1 MRAGDIKIGEGFD
14 IHRLVEGRELLIGG
28 VSVPHEKGLDG
39 HSDADVLLHAIC
51 DALLGALGADDIGT
65 HFPDDDPK
73 WRGADSSQFI
83 LYALDLVFAQNYII
97 SNVDATVYAQRPR
110 LRPYIDQIKTRLS
123 ELLNLDKNLINVKA
137 KTTERLGAI
146 GREEGIA
153 ASVSVLLL
161 RRNKL

>member
-1 MRAGDIKIGEGFD
+1 VDGK
-14 IHRLVEGRELLIGG
+14 ELLIGG
-28 VSVPHEKGLDG
+28 VPVPHEKGLDG
-39 HSDADVLLHAIC
+39 HSDADVLLHALC

-73 WRGADSSQFI
+73 WRGADSSQFV
-83 LYALDLVFAQNYII
+83 LHALELVYAQNYII

-110 LRPYIDQIKTRLS
+110 LRPYIEQIKTRLS
-123 ELLNLDKNLINVKA
+123 ELLKLEKNLINVKA

-153 ASVSVLLL
+153 SSASVILF
-161 RRNKL
+161 RNSD

>member
-1 MRAGDIKIGEGFD
+1 VNGK
-14 IHRLVEGRELLIGG
+14 ELLIGG

-39 HSDADVLLHAIC
+39 HSDADVLLHALC

-73 WRGADSSQFI
+73 WRGADSSQFV
-83 LYALDLVFAQNYII
+83 LHALDLVYAQNYII

-110 LRPYIDQIKTRLS
+110 LRTYIDQIKTRLGK
-123 ELLNLDKNLINVKA
+123 LLNLEKNLINVKA
-137 KTTERLGAI
+137 KTTERLGTI

-161 RRNKL
+161 RKKNEV

>member
-1 MRAGDIKIGEGFD
+1 M
-14 IHRLVEGRELLIGG
+14 
-28 VSVPHEKGLDG
+28 PHEKGLDG
-39 HSDADVLLHAIC
+39 HSDADVLLHALC

-73 WRGADSSQFI
+73 WRGADSSQFV
-83 LYALDLVFAQNYII
+83 LHALDLVCAQNYII

-110 LRPYIDQIKTRLS
+110 LRTYIDQIKTRLGK
-123 ELLNLDKNLINVKA
+123 LLNLEKNLINVKA
-137 KTTERLGAI
+137 KTTERLGTI

-161 RRNKL
+161 RKKNEV

>member
-1 MRAGDIKIGEGFD
+1 MKIGEGFD
-14 IHRLVEGRELLIGG
+14 IHRLVNGKELLIGG

-39 HSDADVLLHAIC
+39 HSDADVLLHALC

-73 WRGADSSQFI
+73 WRGADSSQFV
-83 LYALDLVFAQNYII
+83 LHALDLVYAQNYII

-110 LRPYIDQIKTRLS
+110 LRTYIDQIKTRLGK
-123 ELLNLDKNLINVKA
+123 LLNLEKNLINVKA
-137 KTTERLGAI
+137 KTTERLGTI

-161 RRNKL
+161 RKKNEV

>member
-1 MRAGDIKIGEGFD
+1 MKIGEGFD
-14 IHRLVEGRELLIGG
+14 IHRLVNGKELLIGG

-39 HSDADVLLHAIC
+39 HSDADVLLHALC

-73 WRGADSSQFI
+73 WRGADSSQFV
-83 LYALDLVFAQNYII
+83 LHALDLVYAQNYII

-110 LRPYIDQIKTRLS
+110 LRTYIDQIKTRLG
-123 ELLNLDKNLINVKA
+123 ELLNLEKNLINVKA
-137 KTTERLGAI
+137 KTTERLGTI

-161 RRNKL
+161 RKTSEV

>member
-1 MRAGDIKIGEGFD
+1 VDGK
-14 IHRLVEGRELLIGG
+14 ELLIGG
-28 VSVPHEKGLDG
+28 VPLPHEKGLDG
-39 HSDADVLLHAIC
+39 HSDADVLLHALC

-73 WRGADSSQFI
+73 WRGADSSQFV
-83 LYALDLVFAQNYII
+83 LHALELVYAQNYII

-123 ELLNLDKNLINVKA
+123 ELLKLEKNLINVKA

-153 ASVSVLLL
+153 SSASVILV
-161 RRNKL
+161 RNSD

>member
-1 MRAGDIKIGEGFD
+1 VDGK
-14 IHRLVEGRELLIGG
+14 ELLIGG
-28 VSVPHEKGLDG
+28 VPVPHEKGLDG
-39 HSDADVLLHAIC
+39 HSDADVLLHALC

-73 WRGADSSQFI
+73 WRGADSSQFV
-83 LYALDLVFAQNYII
+83 LHALELVYAQNYII

-110 LRPYIDQIKTRLS
+110 LRPYIEQIKTRLS
-123 ELLNLDKNLINVKA
+123 ELLKLEKNLINVKA

-153 ASVSVLLL
+153 SSASVILV
-161 RRNKL
+161 RNSD

>member
-1 MRAGDIKIGEGFD
+1 M
-14 IHRLVEGRELLIGG
+14 
-28 VSVPHEKGLDG
+28 PHEKGLDG
-39 HSDADVLLHAIC
+39 HSDADVLLHALC

-73 WRGADSSQFI
+73 WRGADSSHFV
-83 LYALDLVFAQNYII
+83 LHALDLVYAQNYII

-110 LRPYIDQIKTRLS
+110 LRPYIDEIKARLS
-123 ELLNLDKNLINVKA
+123 ELLNLEKNLINVKA

-153 ASVSVLLL
+153 SSASVILF
-161 RRNKL
+161 RNSD

>member
-1 MRAGDIKIGEGFD
+1 MKIGEGFD
-14 IHRLVEGRELLIGG
+14 IHRLVNGKELLIGG

-39 HSDADVLLHAIC
+39 HSDADVLLHALC

-73 WRGADSSQFI
+73 WRGADSSQFV
-83 LYALDLVFAQNYII
+83 LHALDLVYAQNYII

-110 LRPYIDQIKTRLS
+110 LRTYIDQIKTRLG
-123 ELLNLDKNLINVKA
+123 ELLNLEKNLINVKA
-137 KTTERLGAI
+137 KTTERLGTI

-161 RRNKL
+161 RKKNEV

>member
-1 MRAGDIKIGEGFD
+1 M
-14 IHRLVEGRELLIGG
+14 EGRELLIGG

-161 RRNKL
+161 RKNKL